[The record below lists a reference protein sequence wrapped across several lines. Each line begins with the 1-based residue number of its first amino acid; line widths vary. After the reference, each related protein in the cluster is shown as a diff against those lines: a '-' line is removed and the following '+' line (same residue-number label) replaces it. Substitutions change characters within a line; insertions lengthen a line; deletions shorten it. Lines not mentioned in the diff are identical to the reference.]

1 MEKRRSRW
9 RDVFCIRKFELCS
22 IELGIAAI
30 LSSCHTMHKNKDT
43 IVEKWNI

>member
-1 MEKRRSRW
+1 MEKRRSRR

-22 IELGIAAI
+22 IELGIAAN
-30 LSSCHTMHKNKDT
+30 LSSCHTVQNKDT